1 MSKNFDLTY
10 VFGAG
15 RIERLNSINEQ
26 PDDFFYGY
34 KYFEKKYKT
43 NVIEMKFPSEK
54 RNIKKY
60 IDKILRKLTKLPIYL
75 GWAGCLS
82 TTELVEEYSKKF
94 SILVKHKVIESNW
107 VPGVL
112 EFIRNKTNK
121 QSYFIIT
128 ATPQAEIE
136 EIINE
141 LELTKFFHKIIGAPI
156 SKSNAIKSILDSFSI
171 EAEQSIM
178 FGDSISDYEAATK
191 NGITFLLRRTS
202 SNEDLQRKLN
212 CIMFD
217 DFLDNIWCYL
227 DKK

>member
-1 MSKNFDLTY
+1 MNDIDYLFWDFDGVIKDSVKVKSTA
-10 VFGAG
+10 FGELFAPFG
-15 RIERLNSINEQ
+15 EDIVNR
-26 PDDFFYGY
+26 
-34 KYFEKKYKT
+34 
-43 NVIEMKFPSEK
+43 VIEHHEANSGISRF
-54 RNIKKY
+54 
-60 IDKILRKLTKLPIYL
+60 DKLPIYL

>member
-1 MSKNFDLTY
+1 MVIFWDFDGVIKDSVKVKSTA
-10 VFGAG
+10 FGQLFESFGEDVVKRVREHHEA
-15 RIERLNSINEQ
+15 NSGISRF
-26 PDDFFYGY
+26 D
-34 KYFEKKYKT
+34 
-43 NVIEMKFPSEK
+43 
-54 RNIKKY
+54 
-60 IDKILRKLTKLPIYL
+60 KLPIYL

-112 EFIRNKTNK
+112 EFIQNKTNK

-141 LELTKFFHKIIGAPI
+141 LELTDFFHKIIGAPI
-156 SKSNAIKSILDSFSI
+156 SKSNAIKSILDSFCI

-178 FGDSISDYEAATK
+178 LGDSISDYQAATE
-191 NGITFLLRRTS
+191 NGITFFLRRTS
-202 SNEDLQRKLN
+202 SNIDLQRKLN

>member
-1 MSKNFDLTY
+1 MVIFWDFDGVIKDSVKVKSTA
-10 VFGAG
+10 FGQLFAPFG
-15 RIERLNSINEQ
+15 
-26 PDDFFYGY
+26 DDVV
-34 KYFEKKYKT
+34 KQVREHHET
-43 NVIEMKFPSEK
+43 NGGLSRF
-54 RNIKKY
+54 
-60 IDKILRKLTKLPIYL
+60 DKLPIYL

-82 TTELVEEYSKKF
+82 TPELVEEYSKKF
-94 SILVKHKVIESNW
+94 SILVKRKVIESNW

-128 ATPQAEIE
+128 ATPQVEIE
-136 EIINE
+136 EIINA

-156 SKSNAIKSILDSFSI
+156 SKSNAIKSILDSFCI

-178 FGDSISDYEAATK
+178 FGDSISDYQAATE

-202 SNEDLQRKLN
+202 SNVDLQRRLN

-217 DFLDNIWCYL
+217 DFLDNIWGYL
-227 DKK
+227 DNE